1 MTTGEAEPRWDY
13 LILEEDMR
21 RDNRGRVHCII
32 NGVVR
37 ISDISVALEAA
48 GIHGWMLTH
57 VLPFTDAHPFN
68 RFFLRKIREPL
79 GTGEGSQFQ
88 T

>member
-1 MTTGEAEPRWDY
+1 
-13 LILEEDMR
+13 MR

-48 GIHGWMLTH
+48 GMHGWMLTH

-68 RFFLRKIREPL
+68 RFFLRKIREPPQ
-79 GTGEGSQFQ
+79 TGEGSQFL

>member
-1 MTTGEAEPRWDY
+1 MTTGETEPRWEY

-37 ISDISVALEAA
+37 ISNISVALEAA
-48 GIHGWMLTH
+48 GMQGWMLTH

-68 RFFLRKIREPL
+68 RFFLRKIREPPP
-79 GTGEGSQFQ
+79 TGEGSQFQ